1 MFQLTQEEFIN
12 LKSQILTLS
21 WAGMRRSTPYAFT
34 EQRVAM
40 LPVVLRSKR
49 DVQVHIEIMRIYR
62 TLSKKELATGAKI
75 GYY

>member
-1 MFQLTQEEFIN
+1 M
-12 LKSQILTLS
+12 KSQIVTLS
-21 WAGMRRSTPYAFT
+21 WGGMRRSTTYAFT

-40 LPVVLRSKR
+40 LPSVLRSKR
-49 DVQVHIEIMRIYR
+49 DVQVHIEIMRKYR